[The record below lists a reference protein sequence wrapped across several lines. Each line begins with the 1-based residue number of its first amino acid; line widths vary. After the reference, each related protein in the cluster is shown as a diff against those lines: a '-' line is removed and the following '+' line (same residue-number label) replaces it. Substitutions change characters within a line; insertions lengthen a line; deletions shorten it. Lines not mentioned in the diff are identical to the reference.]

1 MVVRRTTLVGATV
14 DELISLIE
22 TRQLSAGDSLPSTAE
37 LAEQLDVSR
46 TVVREAIAELAGQGL
61 LIRRQGKDTEISFPD
76 SDQFERMVRLRFALA
91 GAQFDQLQEFRVT
104 IEIGAARLAAQR
116 ATVEDNIALKKR
128 LDAIVS
134 VTDMSLLHEAD
145 QAFHSE
151 VARISRNDFIIMSL
165 EGISPLLIELRK
177 RAWSGWVGA
186 GRNLQ
191 ELIHAHAE
199 VLDAIVAREPEW
211 AAEAMARHL
220 DQARMGLEV
229 APHVASHSA

>member
-14 DELISLIE
+14 DELINLIE
-22 TRQLSAGDSLPSTAE
+22 TRQLSAGDSLPSTSE

-76 SDQFERMVRLRFALA
+76 SDQFERMVRLRFALT

-104 IEIGAARLAAQR
+104 IEIGAARLAAER
-116 ATVEDNIALKKR
+116 ASVEDDIALKQR
-128 LDAIVS
+128 LDELAA

-145 QAFHSE
+145 QAFHRE
-151 VARISRNDFIIMSL
+151 IARISRNDFILMSL

-177 RAWSGWVGA
+177 LAWSGWIES
-186 GRNLQ
+186 GRNLE
-191 ELIHAHAE
+191 ELIEAHAAI
-199 VLDAIVAREPEW
+199 LDAIVARDPDR
-211 AAEAMARHL
+211 AADAMARHL
-220 DQARMGLEV
+220 DQARLGLHA
-229 APHVASHSA
+229 APSVTSHSA